1 MNVVESRIDFTHRK
15 EKEIMENGSY
25 HLYSDK
31 FILRVRGRICTNG
44 EELLTSE
51 PFLKFFDQF
60 LSELE
65 RKQSKLLGIF
75 PDKRVSQSGKATL
88 LETLFYLNTLPGEKV
103 IKLVEGADVFFL
115 DLMLFNEFVEQVYN
129 TWRRLHRLVIADS
142 VFDRLDKKPYRTFND
157 TVESLMHLV
166 RSTYRNI
173 QENITGKHPK
183 IYRQVSAGAEIG
195 AIALP
200 TKIKYPKGAYD
211 ALNDVFVIRQVLIY
225 PPMIFNTANNKRK
238 GMFARIDQNPLE
250 GLDLNPKKWLGYPAK
265 VGPLL
270 MMIYFPLTFFEL
282 GFSLSNL
289 FELATEDDLKRK
301 PDAVY
306 IYGAPADNPLHVEGN
321 ETIFFEDSENDMMI
335 ASVPYRDEYAYF
347 GYLKK
352 MILTLHNIQRMK
364 QGYFPFHGAM
374 LQITMR
380 NKKPFSVVI
389 LGDSGAG
396 KSESIEA
403 LRLMASDEI
412 EDMLIIADDMGSIGH
427 NEDGRLVG
435 YGTEMGAFVRLDD
448 LQSGYALGQI
458 DRTIIM
464 NPEKVNAR
472 VVMPVTRYEYIME
485 GTPIDC
491 VFYANNYEIVDETTP
506 VIGKFNNAGD
516 ALDVFRKGAVM
527 SKGTTAT
534 KGLVSNYFA
543 NIFGPPQYRGLHES
557 LAKKY
562 FSELFKQKVYVG
574 QLRTQLGIEGMEME
588 GPKHSAAALLE
599 MIKKNAEDAERF
611 D

>member
-1 MNVVESRIDFTHRK
+1 
-15 EKEIMENGSY
+15 MENSSY

-31 FILRVRGRICTNG
+31 FILRVRGGICASG

-51 PFLKFFDQF
+51 PFLEFFDQF
-60 LSELE
+60 LAELQK
-65 RKQSKLLGIF
+65 KQSKLLNIF
-75 PDKRVSQSGKATL
+75 PKKQVNASGKAIL
-88 LETLFYLNTLPGEKV
+88 LETLYYLNTLPGEKV
-103 IKLVEGADVFFL
+103 IKLVEGSGVFFN
-115 DLMLFNEFVEQVYN
+115 DVMLFNEFVEQAYN

-157 TVESLMHLV
+157 TVENLMHLV

-200 TKIKYPKGAYD
+200 ATIKYPKGTYD
-211 ALNDVFVIRQVLIY
+211 ALNDVFIIRQVLIY
-225 PPMIFNTANNKRK
+225 PPMIFNTPNNKRK

-250 GLDLNPKKWLGYPAK
+250 GLALNPKEWLGYPAK

-289 FELATEDDLKRK
+289 FELANEDDLKRK

-306 IYGAPADNPLHVEGN
+306 VYGAPAENPLHVDGN
-321 ETIFFEDSENDMMI
+321 ETIFYEDEENDMLI

-364 QGYFPFHGAM
+364 QGFLPFHGAM
-374 LQITMR
+374 LQITIR
-380 NKKPFSVVI
+380 DKKPFSVII
-389 LGDSGAG
+389 LGDTGAG

-412 EDMLIIADDMGSIGH
+412 EDMVIIADDMGSIGY
-427 NEDGRLVG
+427 DDQGQLVA

-491 VFYANNYEIVDETTP
+491 LFYANNYEVVDDSVP
-506 VIGKFNNAGD
+506 VIGQFSNAED
-516 ALDVFRKGAVM
+516 ALEVFRKGAVM

-534 KGLVSNYFA
+534 QGLVSNYFA
-543 NIFGPPQYRGLHES
+543 NIFGPPQYMDLHET

-562 FSELFKQKVYVG
+562 FDAFFKQDVFVG
-574 QLRTQLGIEGMEME
+574 QLRTQLGIHGMEME
-588 GPKHSAAALLE
+588 GPKISAAALLE
-599 MIKKNAEDAERF
+599 MINKYAQDV
-611 D
+611 

>member
-1 MNVVESRIDFTHRK
+1 
-15 EKEIMENGSY
+15 MENGSY
-25 HLYSDK
+25 HLYTDK
-31 FILRVRGRICTNG
+31 FILRVRGRICSNE

-60 LSELE
+60 LGDLQ

-75 PDKRVSQSGKATL
+75 PDKHMTASGKATL
-88 LETLFYLNTLPGEKV
+88 LETLYYLNTLPGEKV
-103 IKLVEGADVFFL
+103 MKLVEGSDVFFR
-115 DLMLFNEFVEQVYN
+115 DTMLFNEFVEQAYN

-183 IYRQVSAGAEIG
+183 IYRQVSAGAEVG

-200 TKIKYPKGAYD
+200 TEIRYPKGVYE
-211 ALNDVFVIRQVLIY
+211 ALNDIFVIRQVLIY
-225 PPMIFNTANNKRK
+225 PPMIFNTPNNKRK
-238 GMFARIDQNPLE
+238 GMFARIDQNPLKD
-250 GLDLNPKKWLGYPAK
+250 LHLNPKEWLGYPAK

-289 FELATEDDLKRK
+289 FELATEEDLERK

-306 IYGAPADNPLHVEGN
+306 VYGAPAEHPLHVDGN
-321 ETIFFEDSENDMMI
+321 ETIFFEDTENDMMV

-364 QGYFPFHGAM
+364 QGYLPFHGAM

-412 EDMLIIADDMGSIGH
+412 EDMVIIADDMGSIGH
-427 NEDGRLVG
+427 DDQGQLVG

-491 VFYANNYEIVDETTP
+491 LFYANNYEVVDASTP
-506 VIGKFNNAGD
+506 VIGRFESAED

-543 NIFGPPQYRGLHES
+543 NIFGPPQYRELHDN
-557 LAKKY
+557 LAETY
-562 FSELFKQKVYVG
+562 FEEFFKHDIFVG
-574 QLRTQLGIEGMEME
+574 QLRTQLGIHGMEME
-588 GPKHSAAALLE
+588 GPKQSAAALLD
-599 MIKKNAEDAERF
+599 MIKKHASDA
-611 D
+611 